1 MLTLHQLNNIINSN
15 ITLNTTSKIIQRI
28 TNKCSIYTF
37 IIDFYKSNNII
48 EMNIFIIGLIYLNR
62 YAKLK
67 YLNYSNVKQVLE
79 TCLILAIKYCV
90 DEYEI
95 TDSGPLESHVLK
107 VIDWDLYVKEC
118 EYKHFEQLINSCIKD

>member
-15 ITLNTTSKIIQRI
+15 ITLNTTSKIIQKI

-95 TDSGPLESHVLK
+95 TDSGPLENHVLK